1 MPFRF
6 SRLAVFLLVIL
17 ILGFIPAEVWAQGG
31 IVLSTPYPGVS
42 VQPGETVHFPLR
54 IRNDGGTDQKVE
66 LVLVSAPKGW
76 PAVFKGGE
84 MIIHQVLVPGG
95 KEENVDFQIVVPPET
110 KPGSYD
116 FALEAQGPQS
126 RSALWLNL
134 RIEQTTAGTDQ
145 FVAQYP
151 ILSGAS
157 GTDFSFRVSL
167 RNNGSRERS
176 YSLGAQA
183 PPGWQVAF
191 SPAYENKQIA
201 SLSLQAGN
209 SQDLDISVKPPQGI
223 RAGRY
228 QIPVE
233 AVYTGGK
240 VSTALQVVIT
250 GDYRLEVTTPSER
263 LNGDAVA
270 GRENP
275 LTLVVKNTGSTDL
288 QGVNFSASAPE
299 NWFVTFQPEKLDI
312 LPAGES
318 QQVTALIKPD
328 GQAIAGD
335 YVVQINASTPETA
348 GSAEF
353 RITVKTPTLWGVVG
367 IFIIALVVA
376 GVGYTFSKYGRR

>member
-6 SRLAVFLLVIL
+6 SRLAVFLLVVL
-17 ILGFIPAEVWAQGG
+17 VLGFIPAEAWAQGG

-95 KEENVDFQIVVPPET
+95 KEENVDFQIVVPPEA

-116 FALEAQGPQS
+116 FDLEAQGPQS
-126 RSALWLNL
+126 RYALRLNL

-223 RAGRY
+223 KAGRY

-233 AVYTGGK
+233 AVYAGGK
-240 VSTALQVVIT
+240 ASTVLQVVIT
-250 GDYRLEVTTPSER
+250 GDYRLEVTTPTGR

-270 GRENP
+270 GREKP
-275 LTLVVKNTGSTDL
+275 LTLVVKNIGSTDL
-288 QGVNFSASAPE
+288 QGVNFSAAAPE
-299 NWFVTFQPEKLDI
+299 NWSVTFQPEKLDF

-318 QQVTALIKPD
+318 QQVTALIKPG

-335 YVVQINASTPETA
+335 YVVQINASTPETT